1 MKRTSK
7 TFTICLMATYTLI
20 VTFLAIVGYYVYDG
34 LKTEKMLDDEFS
46 KIEYI
51 INRDGI
57 SNNTLDI
64 MLNNYV
70 SDGEYLQVEM
80 AIKNYFKDFLNECRR
95 LEDLY
100 TNYELNRVL
109 YLDNFDED
117 APYFETSKKIITD
130 AQVDFTS
137 IQKNLTDY
145 FSKEKI
151 MSYINDYDLSW
162 YYVDY
167 YENMTIDE
175 NIIDENKEEIDSSIE
190 YVLAVLNAYNNYF
203 TFLSDNADYWSIDE
217 EYIYF
222 DNDDLLEE
230 YNPFIGYNRKY
241 WYSNWICYLNLIK
254 VI

>member
-7 TFTICLMATYTLI
+7 TFTICLMVTYTLI

-230 YNPFIGYNRKY
+230 YNHLLDIIENIDIPTE
-241 WYSNWICYLNLIK
+241 S

>member
-57 SNNTLDI
+57 SNNALDI

-167 YENMTIDE
+167 YENMIIDE

-203 TFLSDNADYWSIDE
+203 TFLSDNADYWSTDE

-230 YNPFIGYNRKY
+230 YNHLLDIIENIDIPTE
-241 WYSNWICYLNLIK
+241 S

>member
-167 YENMTIDE
+167 YDNMTIDE
-175 NIIDENKEEIDSSIE
+175 NIIDENK
-190 YVLAVLNAYNNYF
+190 
-203 TFLSDNADYWSIDE
+203 
-217 EYIYF
+217 
-222 DNDDLLEE
+222 
-230 YNPFIGYNRKY
+230 
-241 WYSNWICYLNLIK
+241 
-254 VI
+254 

>member
-80 AIKNYFKDFLNECRR
+80 AIKNYFKDFLNECRC

-203 TFLSDNADYWSIDE
+203 TFLSDNADYWSIDG

-230 YNPFIGYNRKY
+230 YNHLLDIIENIDIPTE
-241 WYSNWICYLNLIK
+241 S

>member
-7 TFTICLMATYTLI
+7 TFTICLMITYTLI

-34 LKTEKMLDDEFS
+34 LKTEKILDDEFS

-230 YNPFIGYNRKY
+230 YNHLLDIIENIDIPTE
-241 WYSNWICYLNLIK
+241 S

>member
-1 MKRTSK
+1 MKKTSK

-70 SDGEYLQVEM
+70 SDGEYLQEEM

-230 YNPFIGYNRKY
+230 YNHLLDIIENIDIPTE
-241 WYSNWICYLNLIK
+241 S

>member
-222 DNDDLLEE
+222 DKDDLLEE
-230 YNPFIGYNRKY
+230 YNHLLDIIENIDIPTE
-241 WYSNWICYLNLIK
+241 S

>member
-1 MKRTSK
+1 MKKTSK

-203 TFLSDNADYWSIDE
+203 TFLSDNADYWSIDG

-230 YNPFIGYNRKY
+230 
-241 WYSNWICYLNLIK
+241 SNHLLDIIENIDIPTES

>member
-167 YENMTIDE
+167 YENMIIDE

-230 YNPFIGYNRKY
+230 YNHLLDIIENIDIPTE
-241 WYSNWICYLNLIK
+241 S

>member
-230 YNPFIGYNRKY
+230 YNHLLDIIENIDIPTE
-241 WYSNWICYLNLIK
+241 S
-254 VI
+254 VIQI

>member
-137 IQKNLTDY
+137 IQKNLNDY

-203 TFLSDNADYWSIDE
+203 TFLSDNADYWSIDG

-230 YNPFIGYNRKY
+230 YNHLLDIIENIDIPTE
-241 WYSNWICYLNLIK
+241 S

>member
-1 MKRTSK
+1 
-7 TFTICLMATYTLI
+7 MATYTLI

-230 YNPFIGYNRKY
+230 YNHLLDIIENIDIPTE
-241 WYSNWICYLNLIK
+241 S

>member
-167 YENMTIDE
+167 YENMTTDE
-175 NIIDENKEEIDSSIE
+175 NIIDENKEEIHSSIE

-203 TFLSDNADYWSIDE
+203 TFLSNNADYWSIDE

-230 YNPFIGYNRKY
+230 YNHLLDIIENIDIPTE
-241 WYSNWICYLNLIK
+241 S

>member
-1 MKRTSK
+1 MKKTSK

-203 TFLSDNADYWSIDE
+203 TFLSDNADYWSIDG

-230 YNPFIGYNRKY
+230 YNHLLDIIENIDIPTE
-241 WYSNWICYLNLIK
+241 S

>member
-20 VTFLAIVGYYVYDG
+20 VTLLTIVGYYVYDG

-203 TFLSDNADYWSIDE
+203 TFLSDNADYWSTDE

-230 YNPFIGYNRKY
+230 YNHLLDIIENIDIPTE
-241 WYSNWICYLNLIK
+241 S

>member
-1 MKRTSK
+1 
-7 TFTICLMATYTLI
+7 MATYTLI

-57 SNNTLDI
+57 SNNALDI

-230 YNPFIGYNRKY
+230 YNHLLDIIENIDIPTE
-241 WYSNWICYLNLIK
+241 S

>member
-203 TFLSDNADYWSIDE
+203 TFLSDNVDYWSIDE

-230 YNPFIGYNRKY
+230 YNHLLDIIENIDIPTE
-241 WYSNWICYLNLIK
+241 S

>member
-1 MKRTSK
+1 MKKTSK

-222 DNDDLLEE
+222 DNGDLLVE
-230 YNPFIGYNRKY
+230 YNHLLDIIENIDIPTESVN
-241 WYSNWICYLNLIK
+241 
-254 VI
+254 

>member
-203 TFLSDNADYWSIDE
+203 TFLSDNADYWSTDE

-230 YNPFIGYNRKY
+230 YNHLLDIIENIDIPTE
-241 WYSNWICYLNLIK
+241 S

>member
-203 TFLSDNADYWSIDE
+203 TFLSDNANYWSIDE

-230 YNPFIGYNRKY
+230 YNHLLDIIENIDIPTE
-241 WYSNWICYLNLIK
+241 S

>member
-1 MKRTSK
+1 MKKTSK

-137 IQKNLTDY
+137 IQKNLNDY

-203 TFLSDNADYWSIDE
+203 TFLSDNADYWSIDG

-230 YNPFIGYNRKY
+230 YNHLLDIIENIDIPTE
-241 WYSNWICYLNLIK
+241 S

>member
-109 YLDNFDED
+109 YLYNFDED

-230 YNPFIGYNRKY
+230 YNHLLDIIENIDIPTE
-241 WYSNWICYLNLIK
+241 S

>member
-151 MSYINDYDLSW
+151 MFYINDYDLSW

-190 YVLAVLNAYNNYF
+190 YVLAVLKAYNNYF
-203 TFLSDNADYWSIDE
+203 TFLSDNADYWSIDG

-230 YNPFIGYNRKY
+230 YNHLLDIIENIDIPTE
-241 WYSNWICYLNLIK
+241 S

>member
-1 MKRTSK
+1 MKKTSK

-34 LKTEKMLDDEFS
+34 LKTEKILDDEFS

-230 YNPFIGYNRKY
+230 YNHLLDIIENIDIPTE
-241 WYSNWICYLNLIK
+241 S

>member
-1 MKRTSK
+1 MKKTSK

-217 EYIYF
+217 DYIYF

-230 YNPFIGYNRKY
+230 YNHLLDIIENIDIPTE
-241 WYSNWICYLNLIK
+241 S

>member
-117 APYFETSKKIITD
+117 APYFETSKKIIAD

-203 TFLSDNADYWSIDE
+203 TFLSDNADYWSTDE

-230 YNPFIGYNRKY
+230 YNHLLDIIENIDIPTE
-241 WYSNWICYLNLIK
+241 S

>member
-145 FSKEKI
+145 FSEEKI

-203 TFLSDNADYWSIDE
+203 TFLSDNADYWSTDE

-230 YNPFIGYNRKY
+230 YNHLLDIIENIDIPTE
-241 WYSNWICYLNLIK
+241 S

>member
-7 TFTICLMATYTLI
+7 TFTICLMITYTLI

-34 LKTEKMLDDEFS
+34 LKTEKILDDEFS

-70 SDGEYLQVEM
+70 ADGEYLQVEM

-203 TFLSDNADYWSIDE
+203 TFLSDNADY
-217 EYIYF
+217 
-222 DNDDLLEE
+222 
-230 YNPFIGYNRKY
+230 
-241 WYSNWICYLNLIK
+241 
-254 VI
+254 

>member
-1 MKRTSK
+1 MKKTSK

-203 TFLSDNADYWSIDE
+203 TFLSDNADYWSTDE

-230 YNPFIGYNRKY
+230 YNHLLDIIENIDIPTE
-241 WYSNWICYLNLIK
+241 S

>member
-95 LEDLY
+95 LVDLY

-230 YNPFIGYNRKY
+230 YNHLLDIIENIDIPTE
-241 WYSNWICYLNLIK
+241 S

>member
-137 IQKNLTDY
+137 IQKNLNDY

-203 TFLSDNADYWSIDE
+203 TFLSDNADHWSIDG

-230 YNPFIGYNRKY
+230 YNHLLDIIENIDIPTE
-241 WYSNWICYLNLIK
+241 S

>member
-137 IQKNLTDY
+137 IQKNLTNY

-203 TFLSDNADYWSIDE
+203 TFLSDNADYWSTDE

-230 YNPFIGYNRKY
+230 YNHLLDIIENIDIPTE
-241 WYSNWICYLNLIK
+241 S

>member
-203 TFLSDNADYWSIDE
+203 TFLSDNADYWSIDG

-230 YNPFIGYNRKY
+230 YNHLLDIIENIDIPTE
-241 WYSNWICYLNLIK
+241 S

>member
-7 TFTICLMATYTLI
+7 TFTICLMITYTLI

-34 LKTEKMLDDEFS
+34 LKTEKILDDEFS

-70 SDGEYLQVEM
+70 ADGEYLQVEM

-230 YNPFIGYNRKY
+230 YNHLLDIIENIDIPTE
-241 WYSNWICYLNLIK
+241 S

>member
-137 IQKNLTDY
+137 IQKNLNDY

-175 NIIDENKEEIDSSIE
+175 IIIDENKEEIDSSIE

-230 YNPFIGYNRKY
+230 YNHLLDIIENIDIPTE
-241 WYSNWICYLNLIK
+241 S

>member
-51 INRDGI
+51 INRDAI

-203 TFLSDNADYWSIDE
+203 TFLSDNADYWSTDE

-230 YNPFIGYNRKY
+230 YNHLLDIIENIDIPTE
-241 WYSNWICYLNLIK
+241 S

>member
-7 TFTICLMATYTLI
+7 TFTICLMITYTLI

-57 SNNTLDI
+57 SNNALDI

-167 YENMTIDE
+167 YENMIIDE

-203 TFLSDNADYWSIDE
+203 TFLSDNADYWSTDE

-230 YNPFIGYNRKY
+230 YNHLLDIIENIDIPTE
-241 WYSNWICYLNLIK
+241 S

>member
-80 AIKNYFKDFLNECRR
+80 AIKNYFKDFLNECRC

-230 YNPFIGYNRKY
+230 YNHLLDIIENIDIPTE
-241 WYSNWICYLNLIK
+241 S

>member
-7 TFTICLMATYTLI
+7 TFTICLMVTYTLI

-51 INRDGI
+51 INQDGI

-137 IQKNLTDY
+137 IQKKLTDY

-230 YNPFIGYNRKY
+230 YNHLLDIIENIDIPTE
-241 WYSNWICYLNLIK
+241 S